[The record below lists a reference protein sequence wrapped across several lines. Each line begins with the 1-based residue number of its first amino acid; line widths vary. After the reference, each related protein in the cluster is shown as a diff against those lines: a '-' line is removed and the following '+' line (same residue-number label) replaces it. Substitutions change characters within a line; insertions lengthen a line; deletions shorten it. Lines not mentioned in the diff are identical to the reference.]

1 MGYKIVMNYK
11 RGGFTLQKFVCRQ
24 NEPIFH
30 LLLSQKRV
38 NGEILRLNAWKEHC
52 IFIILQNQNTFLDLY
67 FKIFSFVYCK
77 LILNCRVLICV
88 CDFRLE
94 TNRSFVLFSKC

>member
-1 MGYKIVMNYK
+1 MVDFK
-11 RGGFTLQKFVCRQ
+11 RVVNDKSGEFTLQKLVCRQ

-52 IFIILQNQNTFLDLY
+52 IFIILQNQNTFLDLHSE
-67 FKIFSFVYCK
+67 IFGFVYCK
-77 LILNCRVLICV
+77 LIFDLS
-88 CDFRLE
+88 
-94 TNRSFVLFSKC
+94 SFDLCL

>member
-1 MGYKIVMNYK
+1 MNDMK
-11 RGGFTLQKFVCRQ
+11 GSFALQTLICRQ

-52 IFIILQNQNTFLDLY
+52 IFIISQNQNTFLDLY
-67 FKIFSFVYCK
+67 SKIFGFVYRK
-77 LILNCRVLICV
+77 IVFDLS
-88 CDFRLE
+88 
-94 TNRSFVLFSKC
+94 SFDLCL